1 LFVEKQLSAPPT
13 LAIPEATDENASL
26 EFGGSMP
33 AEAITETTILRVADK
48 VSLQPLGEGEGGVI
62 LRLDTGEL
70 FTVND
75 TALAFVSSLDG
86 SRSVASAVELVAE
99 DYDVDSQTLA
109 RDVIEVASELL
120 TANLVERV
128 K

>member
-1 LFVEKQLSAPPT
+1 
-13 LAIPEATDENASL
+13 
-26 EFGGSMP
+26 MP